1 MSVFV
6 DIFCRGVGS
15 FLKTVVR
22 KSVHDD
28 VVIFLDK
35 GLDDSE
41 ACQPASGVDKKG
53 IDSPE
58 LC

>member
-1 MSVFV
+1 M